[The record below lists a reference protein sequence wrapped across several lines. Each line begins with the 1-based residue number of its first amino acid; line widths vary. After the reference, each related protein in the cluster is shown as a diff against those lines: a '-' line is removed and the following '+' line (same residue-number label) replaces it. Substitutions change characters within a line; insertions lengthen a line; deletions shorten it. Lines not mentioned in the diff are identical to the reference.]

1 MKTVEVKFEATGAI
15 FSVSIDGKKLQ
26 FVNGTATRSL
36 AGGKEYTIQWFVQ
49 GAPGTKYK
57 VQITKPAEAKF
68 SQSATL
74 DGTGKDAGV
83 FWFTLDGGA
92 A

>member
-1 MKTVEVKFEATGAI
+1 MKTIEVKFDAPGAI

-26 FVNGTATRSL
+26 FVNGVATRSL

-57 VQITKPAEAKF
+57 VQITKPTEAKF
-68 SQSATL
+68 NQSATL
-74 DGTGKDAGV
+74 DATKKDAGV
-83 FWFTLDGGA
+83 FWFTVNGGA